1 MNDERPSRGVC
12 TLDRITTVEKH
23 RVPEENV
30 AFPREKLLPLE
41 PFGQPG
47 HPLVIT
53 RCRRRRS
60 RAQVRLRVIV
70 ELRKPFRSMG
80 SRTVNEGPAVGR
92 NIFTGNP
99 APEQKITR
107 VDVEHGHVLMQT
119 LAAAA
124 GKGNARSSKRA
135 MLENQ

>member
-1 MNDERPSRGVC
+1 MNDERPSRRVC

-23 RVPEENV
+23 RMPEENV
-30 AFPREKLLPLE
+30 AFSREKLLPLE

-53 RCRRRRS
+53 RGRRRRRRS
-60 RAQVRLRVIV
+60 QVRLWVIV
-70 ELRKPFRSMG
+70 ELRKPFRPMG
-80 SRTVNEGPAVGR
+80 SRAVNERPAVGR

-107 VDVEHGHVLMQT
+107 VDMEHGHVLMQT
-119 LAAAA
+119 LAASA
-124 GKGNARSSKRA
+124 GKRNA
-135 MLENQ
+135 